1 MQTPKF
7 VSRKLFYLCDPD
19 KLKKYKGY
27 DESGREDILLNSFAC
42 DQDMTLGYS
51 LTSLQIG
58 RGNVYIATGGPRA
71 FGLKGMIKIFKF
83 NGNEQYVKDS
93 FTFIDPVI
101 GEEFNSGF
109 GTSIVGADL
118 DGDEVDE
125 LVVGEPYRS
134 VSKNSSKVIK
144 KLLLFNS
151 RSDNDCCVIYR

>member
-1 MQTPKF
+1 
-7 VSRKLFYLCDPD
+7 
-19 KLKKYKGY
+19 
-27 DESGREDILLNSFAC
+27 
-42 DQDMTLGYS
+42 MTLGYS
-51 LTSLQIG
+51 LTSLQLG

-144 KLLLFNS
+144 QWLLFNS
-151 RSDNDCCVIYR
+151 RSDNNSCVIYR